1 MLTSKNSSL
10 RLSPPHDIYSSK
22 HIDSHRRLLNPIG
35 EKGDNLKDFG
45 RQPSRA
51 RNLTTLRARPSR
63 VNLAPKRLPNLEK
76 VYYNQQRSGNS
87 GHKEK
92 NSLLKQYLSKD

>member
-1 MLTSKNSSL
+1 MLTSKNSAL
-10 RLSPPHDIYSSK
+10 RLSPNVDIRSSK

-35 EKGDNLKDFG
+35 ENGDNLKEFG

-76 VYYNQQRSGNS
+76 VYYN
-87 GHKEK
+87 
-92 NSLLKQYLSKD
+92 